1 MPLHCA
7 RGDLLARQRGSTR
20 GGDAVIPPRDGGAGR
35 HGPNHAI
42 PWQDTR
48 WCYPVSP
55 PGTVL
60 EPRARH
66 YFQGEISRDRIA
78 RPGKERLHVLP
89 KSAAALQHFNPPARL
104 LHICAWSSIYTVPLQ
119 LSFPSLPPL
128 TQSCEHHCCSCLLLC
143 SSARVAPLCRRHY
156 QIKQ

>member
-1 MPLHCA
+1 MAPIMQSPGRTL
-7 RGDLLARQRGSTR
+7 
-20 GGDAVIPPRDGGAGR
+20 GGATLGHSAFLASGYKNYVESLCR
-35 HGPNHAI
+35 P
-42 PWQDTR
+42 PKMR
-48 WCYPVSP
+48 SVPVSP
-55 PGTVL
+55 PGTLL
-60 EPRARH
+60 EPRARRDC
-66 YFQGEISRDRIA
+66 QGEISRARIA
-78 RPGKERLHVLP
+78 RPGKERRHVLP